1 MEKQYESD
9 EIEIDLK
16 ELFFEVVAEW
26 KKILI
31 STVLA
36 AVIMY
41 VVSAFIMTPQ
51 YQSTSKLYLMK
62 SGGISSLT
70 DLQLGTNLANDYME
84 VIDGRPILDQVIENL
99 SLDMNYDELKG
110 LLTFVNPTSSRIIE
124 ITVTHPEPETA
135 KAIADEIADVAA
147 TYIEEKMDQDK
158 PSVLQYGY
166 VAEGPVSPSVMK
178 NSVLGALVGAFLAIA
193 IIVITYLLND
203 TIMTPDDME
212 RKVGVK
218 VLASLPFD
226 EEEDDGMPSKNKKK
240 KSFSESL
247 KEFFKDD
254 DDDDDDRIIS
264 KINKEEKNNKNQK
277 SNKNGKYANKKGE
290 RK

>member
-26 KKILI
+26 KKIVI

-62 SGGISSLT
+62 SGGISSIT
-70 DLQLGTNLANDYME
+70 DLQLGTNLATDYME
-84 VIDGRPILDQVIENL
+84 IIDGRPILDQVIKNL
-99 SLDMNYDELKG
+99 SLEMNYGELKEMI
-110 LLTFVNPTSSRIIE
+110 TFVNPTSSRIIE

-166 VAEGPVSPSVMK
+166 VADGPVSPSVMK

-203 TIMTPDDME
+203 SIMTPDDME
-212 RKVGVK
+212 RKIGVK

-226 EEEDDGMPSKNKKK
+226 EEEDDGMPRKSKQK
-240 KSFSESL
+240 KSVIDGL
-247 KEFFKDD
+247 KDFFKDD
-254 DDDDDDRIIS
+254 DDDAEDERIIS
-264 KINKEEKNNKNQK
+264 KLNKPEKNNKV
-277 SNKNGKYANKKGE
+277 NKNGKRNK
-290 RK
+290 

>member
-1 MEKQYESD
+1 MEKRYESD
-9 EIEIDLK
+9 VEEIDLK

-26 KKILI
+26 KKVLI

-41 VVSAFIMTPQ
+41 VVSAFILTPQ

-62 SGGISSLT
+62 SGGIASLT
-70 DLQLGTNLANDYME
+70 DLQLGSNLATDYME

-99 SLDMNYDELKG
+99 SLDMTYKELKG
-110 LLTFVNPTSSRIIE
+110 MLTFRNPSSSRIIE

-147 TYIEEKMDQDK
+147 TYIEKKMDQDK
-158 PSVLQYGY
+158 PSILQYGY
-166 VAEGPVSPSVMK
+166 VAEEPVSPSVIK
-178 NSVLGALVGAFLAIA
+178 NSVLGAFVGAFLAIA

-212 RKVGVK
+212 RKVGLK

-226 EEEDDGMPSKNKKK
+226 EEEDDGLPSKGKEK
-240 KSFSESL
+240 KSFAGGL

-254 DDDDDDRIIS
+254 DEDEDERITAKS
-264 KINKEEKNNKNQK
+264 K
-277 SNKNGKYANKKGE
+277 SNKNKKHNK
-290 RK
+290 

>member
-9 EIEIDLK
+9 EMEIDLK

-26 KKILI
+26 KKVLV

-36 AVIMY
+36 GLIMF
-41 VVSAFIMTPQ
+41 VVSAFILTPQ
-51 YQSTSKLYLMK
+51 YESTSKLYLMK
-62 SGGISSLT
+62 EGGLSSLT
-70 DLQLGTNLANDYME
+70 DLQLGSNLATDYME

-99 SLDMNYDELKG
+99 SLDMTYQDLKG
-110 LLTFVNPTSSRIIE
+110 LIVFTNPTNSRIIE

-147 TYIEEKMDQDK
+147 AYIEKKMDQDK

-166 VAEGPVSPSVMK
+166 VAKEPVSPSVPK
-178 NSVLGALVGAFLAIA
+178 NSVIGAFIGAFLAIA
-193 IIVITYLLND
+193 IIVITYLMND

-212 RKVGVK
+212 RKVGLK
-218 VLASLPFD
+218 VLASLPLD
-226 EEEDDGMPSKNKKK
+226 EEEDDGIPSKGKEK
-240 KSFSESL
+240 KSIAGGL

-254 DDDDDDRIIS
+254 EEDEDRISS
-264 KINKEEKNNKNQK
+264 KK
-277 SNKNGKYANKKGE
+277 SKKGE

>member
-1 MEKQYESD
+1 MEKHYESD

-16 ELFFEVVAEW
+16 DLFFELIGEW
-26 KKILI
+26 KKIAV

-41 VVSAFIMTPQ
+41 VISAFIMVPQ
-51 YQSTSKLYLMK
+51 YQSTSKLYLLK
-62 SGGISSLT
+62 EDVISSLT
-70 DLQLGTNLANDYME
+70 DIQIGTNLAKDYME

-99 SLDMNYDELKG
+99 DLEMTYGELHAM
-110 LLTFVNPTSSRIIE
+110 LTFNNPASSRIIE
-124 ITVTHPEPETA
+124 ITVTHPDPQMA
-135 KAIADEIADVAA
+135 KAIADEMADVAA
-147 TYIEEKMDQDK
+147 EFIKVKMAQDK

-166 VAEGPVSPSVMK
+166 VATGQVSPNTMT
-178 NSVLGALVGAFLAIA
+178 NTILGALIGAFLAIA
-193 IIVITYLLND
+193 IIVITYLMND

-212 RKVGVK
+212 KKVGIN

-226 EEEDDGMPSKNKKK
+226 EEEDDGLPSSSKKK
-240 KSFSESL
+240 NVSIGEKL

-254 DDDDDDRIIS
+254 DDDEEIIS
-264 KINKEEKNNKNQK
+264 RINKSDKTDKSARNNK
-277 SNKNGKYANKKGE
+277 ANKKGE

>member
-26 KKILI
+26 KKIVI

-62 SGGISSLT
+62 SGGISSIT
-70 DLQLGTNLANDYME
+70 DLQLGTNLATDYME
-84 VIDGRPILDQVIENL
+84 IIDGRPILDQVIKNL
-99 SLDMNYDELKG
+99 SLEMNYGELKG
-110 LLTFVNPTSSRIIE
+110 MITFVNPTSSRIIE

-212 RKVGVK
+212 RKVGIK

-226 EEEDDGMPSKNKKK
+226 AEEDDGLPRKSKQK
-240 KSFSESL
+240 KSVVDSL
-247 KEFFKDD
+247 KDFFKDD
-254 DDDDDDRIIS
+254 DDDAEDERIIS
-264 KINKEEKNNKNQK
+264 KLNKPEKNNKVNR
-277 SNKNGKYANKKGE
+277 NGKRNK
-290 RK
+290 

>member
-26 KKILI
+26 KKIVI

-62 SGGISSLT
+62 SGGISSIT
-70 DLQLGTNLANDYME
+70 DLQLGTNLATDYME
-84 VIDGRPILDQVIENL
+84 IIDGRPILDQVIKNL
-99 SLDMNYDELKG
+99 SLEMNYGELKEMI
-110 LLTFVNPTSSRIIE
+110 TFVNPTSSRIIE

-212 RKVGVK
+212 RKVGIK

-226 EEEDDGMPSKNKKK
+226 AEEDDGLPSKSKQK
-240 KSFSESL
+240 KSVVDSL
-247 KEFFKDD
+247 KDFFKDD
-254 DDDDDDRIIS
+254 DDDAEDERIIS
-264 KINKEEKNNKNQK
+264 KLNKPEKNNKV
-277 SNKNGKYANKKGE
+277 NKNGKRNK
-290 RK
+290 